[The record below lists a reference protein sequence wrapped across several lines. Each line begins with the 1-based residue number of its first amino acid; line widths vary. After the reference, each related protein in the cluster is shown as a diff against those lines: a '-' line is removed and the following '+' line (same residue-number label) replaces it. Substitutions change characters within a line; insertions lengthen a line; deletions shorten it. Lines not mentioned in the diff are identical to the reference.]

1 MRSQICL
8 AVASLMKRVFQTFQV
23 SGPVSL
29 VMPSVADM
37 AMVAIFSGSSGCCFG
52 AFGCWNGELTAPQSA
67 TLQEE
72 GLHAMLRALS
82 RRFVPDKVTATRR
95 YKKSQLT
102 LKAVAADEQALP
114 RFIGK
119 KMRWARVMG
128 SAMATA
134 IGRAR

>member
-1 MRSQICL
+1 
-8 AVASLMKRVFQTFQV
+8 
-23 SGPVSL
+23 
-29 VMPSVADM
+29 
-37 AMVAIFSGSSGCCFG
+37 
-52 AFGCWNGELTAPQSA
+52 
-67 TLQEE
+67 
-72 GLHAMLRALS
+72 MLRALS